1 MQEEVQ
7 QKTITMSTQAAKF
20 TAREMKQMIE
30 KFLTFE
36 KTKHSNSVRPA
47 GRQSVKQLA
56 KQNEGMKNIEIAH
69 KTVGDFDRVARKYGI
84 DYAIKRDRTV
94 DPPKYLV
101 FFKAKDNDA
110 LEAAF
115 NDYTKKVVGKQK
127 KKESIMETLN
137 KFKAVVKELPT
148 KVKHRELDR

>member
-7 QKTITMSTQAAKF
+7 QKTITMSTQTAKF

-30 KFLTFE
+30 KFLAFE
-36 KTKHSNSVRPA
+36 KTKHSSSVKAA

-84 DYAIKRDRTV
+84 DYAIKRDKTV

-127 KKESIMETLN
+127 RKDSIIDTLN

>member
-1 MQEEVQ
+1 
-7 QKTITMSTQAAKF
+7 
-20 TAREMKQMIE
+20 MI
-30 KFLTFE
+30 
-36 KTKHSNSVRPA
+36 A
-47 GRQSVKQLA
+47 
-56 KQNEGMKNIEIAH
+56 
-69 KTVGDFDRVARKYGI
+69 
-84 DYAIKRDRTV
+84 
-94 DPPKYLV
+94 YLV